1 MSSFS
6 SRVIGICNYCQKI
19 PFDTLRCPTYSE
31 FEALRSHDTEA
42 GKKWFGQA
50 GKYRDHRQLA
60 TDLGLLSDIKLRR
73 EQCNMCKLIWK
84 VLQRRGPY
92 KDGGPKEDEI
102 KCNATNTYYG
112 VFYPPGGNRN
122 DGNIILRLSIFT
134 AKLHTALDWDGH
146 HEQYCFQACTPGTTF
161 GDPPSDPLSAPPGLE
176 PTIFGGRKRP
186 LTVNCDWLRTWMRI
200 CAEQHGDTC
209 SYSLR
214 SGQEDT
220 SQGDLLDSRTTLIR
234 FIDTQKGTIIT
245 LKNIVIES
253 LEYAALSYVWGKT
266 KTYIL
271 TAETATELEESE
283 GIVEDKASKT
293 IVDAIELCRTL
304 GVRYLWVDALC
315 ILQDD
320 PVDKAI
326 QLQAMSHIYR
336 CASFTIVAASGDN
349 ADAGLP
355 GLRPGTRSFEQ
366 EEVLVAPATD
376 SEPALSL
383 MTTANPKL
391 KASVIIWRK
400 QRGIHAEQVYFS
412 CNQVV
417 FCEESYNEYGPPY
430 LYPFEPSGSELSL
443 RVARQHAEPDDASER
458 FWIRYRAAVERFT
471 RRELGYKGDVYDAFA
486 GLQRALSD
494 MSGEKFVWGLPC
506 SRLSAALAWDTFSG
520 QRRRG
525 DLSTLPMTE
534 LNERVGFP
542 SWSWMGWIGEAHVS
556 VTDERLEL
564 GETPL
569 IGVFCHAKNAGRVV
583 IERIAHQQTV
593 SNEVVVRLDD
603 IHKAMPGLT
612 ETRLL
617 DVPSNHVLF
626 FWADSATFKVETEP
640 QQKLHIPGKSCKVV
654 DVNNNGEW
662 EFIAISR
669 RQLLDFEAFITVI
682 QIDRQHDIACRL
694 NIGEVSESAWNEAG
708 PELAWSGQHGAI
720 LPVIVSDH
728 MGTAAVI
735 SLPR

>member
-1 MSSFS
+1 MSSSS

-60 TDLGLLSDIKLRR
+60 TDLGLLSDIKLRS
-73 EQCNMCKLIWK
+73 EQCNMCKLIRK

-92 KDGGPKEDEI
+92 KDGCQKEDEI
-102 KCNATNTYYG
+102 KCKATNTYYG

-134 AKLHTALDWDGH
+134 AKLHTALDWNGH
-146 HEQYCFQACTPGTTF
+146 HEQYSFQACTPGTTF
-161 GDPPSDPLSAPPGLE
+161 GDPPSNLLSAPPGLE

-186 LTVNCDWLRTWMRI
+186 LTINCDWLRSWMRI

-209 SYSLR
+209 RHSLR
-214 SGQEDT
+214 SGQRDT
-220 SQGDLLDSRTTLIR
+220 SQGDPMDSRTTLIR
-234 FIDTQKGTIIT
+234 FIDTKKRTIIT
-245 LKNIVIES
+245 LKDIVIES
-253 LEYAALSYVWGKT
+253 LEYAALSYVWGK
-266 KTYIL
+266 KIQKFIL
-271 TAETATELEESE
+271 TANTATELEEAE
-283 GIVEDKASKT
+283 GVVEDKASKT
-293 IVDAIELCRTL
+293 IVDAIELCRRL

-320 PVDKAI
+320 PGDKAI
-326 QLQAMSHIYR
+326 QLKAMSHIYR

-383 MTTANPKL
+383 VTTANPKL
-391 KASVIIWRK
+391 KASVHYLEETTWNT
-400 QRGIHAEQVYFS
+400 RGWTFQERYLSNRCLIFTQEQVYFS

-417 FCEESYNEYGPPY
+417 FCEESYNEYGSPY
-430 LYPFEPSGSELSL
+430 LYPFEPTGSELSL

-458 FWIRYRAAVERFT
+458 FWIRYRAVVERFT

-486 GLQRALSD
+486 GLQKALSD
-494 MSGEKFVWGLPC
+494 MSGERFLWGLPC

-520 QRRRG
+520 QRRRD

-534 LNERVGFP
+534 LNRRVAFL

-564 GETPL
+564 GY
-569 IGVFCHAKNAGRVV
+569 
-583 IERIAHQQTV
+583 
-593 SNEVVVRLDD
+593 
-603 IHKAMPGLT
+603 
-612 ETRLL
+612 
-617 DVPSNHVLF
+617 
-626 FWADSATFKVETEP
+626 
-640 QQKLHIPGKSCKVV
+640 VV
-654 DVNNNGEW
+654 D
-662 EFIAISR
+662 AR
-669 RQLLDFEAFITVI
+669 
-682 QIDRQHDIACRL
+682 
-694 NIGEVSESAWNEAG
+694 
-708 PELAWSGQHGAI
+708 
-720 LPVIVSDH
+720 
-728 MGTAAVI
+728 
-735 SLPR
+735 